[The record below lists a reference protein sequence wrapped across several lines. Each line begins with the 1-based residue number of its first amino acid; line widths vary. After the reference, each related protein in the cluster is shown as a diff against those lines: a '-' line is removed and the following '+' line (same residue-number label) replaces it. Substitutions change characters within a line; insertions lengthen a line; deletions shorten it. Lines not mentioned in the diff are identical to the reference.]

1 MLPQKNIIQTLMQLG
16 LTILEAKIYLTL
28 SRYESLAT
36 KELSELAKTSR
47 PDTYRILDRLQ
58 KRGLIGKIITNPAQ
72 FQAIPM
78 ETGVAFLLERKQ
90 VEHKNL
96 EAKSKILLQAIKEK
110 PAPEPPEV
118 VASHFALVPQK
129 EPVVKRINDAIDN
142 AKKSVDIFLSWKRFL
157 IGITSTF
164 AKSSQKAWER
174 EVKFRI
180 IVESPEETAD
190 LERARQ
196 FCRKSP
202 FCEIRFLPNPPKTV
216 LGIYD
221 QKHFFVILDPKK
233 GLFDSPA
240 LWSNNQS
247 LLSVIQDYFEMLWL
261 TAMAEPSNSISIRT
275 HET

>member
-1 MLPQKNIIQTLMQLG
+1 MQLG
-16 LTILEAKIYLTL
+16 LTILEARIYLTL
-28 SRYESLAT
+28 SKYKNLTT

-47 PDTYRILDRLQ
+47 PDTYRVLAKLQ
-58 KRGLIGKIITNPAQ
+58 KKSLIEKIIAKPTQ
-72 FQAIPM
+72 FRAIPM

-90 VEHKNL
+90 VEHEAL
-96 EAKSKILLQAIKEK
+96 ETQSELLLQAIKER

-118 VASHFALVPQK
+118 ITSHFALIPQR
-129 EPVVKRINDAIDN
+129 EPVVKKINEAIDN
-142 AKKSVDIFLSWKRFL
+142 AEKSVDMYLSWKRFSL
-157 IGITSTF
+157 GITSTF
-164 AKSSQKAWER
+164 AKSSHKAWER
-174 EVKFRI
+174 GVKFRI
-180 IVESPEETAD
+180 VVENPEETED
-190 LERARQ
+190 MELARQ

-202 FCEIRFLPNPPKTV
+202 FCEIRFLPIPPKTV

-221 QKHFFVILDPKK
+221 QNHFFVIIDPKK

-247 LLSVIQDYFEMLWL
+247 LLHVIQDYFEMLWL

>member
-58 KRGLIGKIITNPAQ
+58 KRGLIEKIITNPAQ

-142 AKKSVDIFLSWKRFL
+142 
-157 IGITSTF
+157 GITSTF

-275 HET
+275 HEP

>member
-1 MLPQKNIIQTLMQLG
+1 MLSQENTIQTLMQLG
-16 LTILEAKIYLTL
+16 LTILEARIYLTL

-47 PDTYRILDRLQ
+47 PDTYRVLAKLQ
-58 KRGLIGKIITNPAQ
+58 KKGLIEKIITKPAK
-72 FQAIPM
+72 FKAIPM
-78 ETGVAFLLERKQ
+78 QTGVAFLLERKQ

-96 EAKSKILLQAIKEK
+96 ETKSKLLLQTIKER
-110 PAPEPPEV
+110 PAPKPPEFIT
-118 VASHFALVPQK
+118 SHFALIPQR
-129 EPVVKRINDAIDN
+129 EPIVKKINEAIDN
-142 AKKSVDIFLSWKRFL
+142 AKESVDIFLSWKRFL
-157 IGITSTF
+157 PGMTSTF

-174 EVKFRI
+174 KVKFRI
-180 IVESPEETAD
+180 VVESPEETAD
-190 LERARQ
+190 VELARQ

-202 FCEIRFLPNPPKTV
+202 FCEIRFLPTPPKTV

-221 QKHFFVILDPKK
+221 QKHFFVIVNPKK

-240 LWSNNQS
+240 LWSNSQS

-261 TAMAEPSNSISIRT
+261 TAKTEPSNSRSIKT